1 MTAQLAFTLDAPRID
16 PTADAKSLVRAL
28 IKADAR
34 ANGGAVSSCRVRRAL
49 DGRVPP
55 KLVGQC
61 YAAMV
66 REGVLEK
73 CGHEISDDRKG
84 GNAGRLVNA
93 AGRDLFVRAC
103 DAHAV
108 NVDGS
113 HAVTT
118 SDDVPAWRDLP
129 QAEAIRALEAEAG
142 AR

>member
-1 MTAQLAFTLDAPRID
+1 MTPHHAKIILDLINARCRCGQ
-16 PTADAKSLVRAL
+16 TATK
-28 IKADAR
+28 
-34 ANGGAVSSCRVRRAL
+34 
-49 DGRVPP
+49 
-55 KLVGQC
+55 
-61 YAAMV
+61 
-66 REGVLEK
+66 
-73 CGHEISDDRKG
+73 
-84 GNAGRLVNA
+84 RLVNA